1 MYLIT
6 LDRYIKRVANKIYTS
21 KDGVDFVYCHD
32 NTTMSVDWMKNVHN
46 IDFVIEDI
54 SKDEAY
60 KINCV
65 DRKDLPT
72 DPAKI
77 SFAVLVGYG
86 KQYTEHGF
94 IAWFKNLFKRA

>member
-32 NTTMSVDWMKNVHN
+32 NTTMSIDWMKNVHN
-46 IDFVIEDI
+46 MDFVIEDI

-60 KINCV
+60 KIN
-65 DRKDLPT
+65 
-72 DPAKI
+72 
-77 SFAVLVGYG
+77 
-86 KQYTEHGF
+86 
-94 IAWFKNLFKRA
+94 